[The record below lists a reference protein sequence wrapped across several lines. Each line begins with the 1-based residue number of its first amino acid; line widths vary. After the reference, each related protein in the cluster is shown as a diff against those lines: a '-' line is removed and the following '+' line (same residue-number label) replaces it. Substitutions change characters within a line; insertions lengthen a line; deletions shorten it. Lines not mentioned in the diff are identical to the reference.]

1 MRVNI
6 FGARS
11 DAMTGEFDLLE
22 ILTEPAFVLAP
33 DSRVIH
39 ANRAARRILGV
50 DPRER
55 SLCEFAGSSTT
66 SLLPFLARCSG
77 TSSQLIGATVLKT
90 ADGSER
96 KFRAYG
102 SRLPDREQKVR
113 IALRC
118 IATATDG
125 FSVLARQ
132 VRDLNKE
139 VMLRTRAQAHLEE
152 SLRHNEILL
161 RELHHRV
168 KNNIQMIH
176 GLFAA
181 AQRETS
187 SDEIRSFL
195 DTAIN
200 RLVSIGTA
208 QQILYEAQELESV
221 STQVFIRAL
230 CDALGVTFG
239 ASFELDCKVSDGRL
253 SSETAL
259 PLALI
264 VNELLTNAMKYGKS
278 GGVARVEVSLDD
290 SDGEWLLVVRD
301 HGPGMPEQVSERR
314 ASGLGLVRGLCRQ
327 IGGAMAIESRSGTIV
342 SVRFRNPA

>member
-1 MRVNI
+1 M
-6 FGARS
+6 
-11 DAMTGEFDLLE
+11 AMAGEYDLLD

-39 ANRAARRILGV
+39 ANRAARRHLGI

-55 SLCEFAGSSTT
+55 SLFEFAGSSAK
-66 SLLPFLARCSG
+66 SLLPFLERCSG
-77 TSSQLIGATVLKT
+77 TSSQLIGATMLRRL
-90 ADGSER
+90 DGSET

-102 SRLPDREQKVR
+102 SRLPDRGEGVR

-118 IATATDG
+118 VAAASDG
-125 FSVLARQ
+125 FSILAKQ
-132 VRDLNKE
+132 VRELNNE
-139 VMLRTRAQAHLEE
+139 VMLRTRAQASLEE

-181 AQRETS
+181 AQRETQ
-187 SDEIRSFL
+187 SDEVRSFL
-195 DTAIN
+195 GTAIN

-221 STQVFIRAL
+221 STQAFIRAL
-230 CDALGVTFG
+230 CDALRTTFG
-239 ASFELDCKVSDGRL
+239 STFELDCKVSDGRL

-264 VNELLTNAMKYGKS
+264 VNELLTNAMKYGVS
-278 GGVARVEVSLDD
+278 QGIARVEVSLDESQGD
-290 SDGEWLLVVRD
+290 WLLAVRD
-301 HGPGMPEQVSERR
+301 HGPGMPDQVSERR

-327 IGGAMAIESRSGTIV
+327 IGGAMAIESRNGTIV
-342 SVRFRNPA
+342 TVRFQSPAMR

>member
-1 MRVNI
+1 MPMV
-6 FGARS
+6 
-11 DAMTGEFDLLE
+11 DEYELLE
-22 ILTEPAFVLAP
+22 LLTEPAFVLAP

-55 SLCEFAGSSTT
+55 SLREFAGSSADA
-66 SLLPFLARCSG
+66 LLPFLERCSG
-77 TSSQLIGATVLKT
+77 TSSQLIGATMLK
-90 ADGSER
+90 AVDGSER

-102 SRLPDREQKVR
+102 ARLPDRGETVR
-113 IALRC
+113 IGLRLV
-118 IATATDG
+118 AAVSDG

-132 VRDLNKE
+132 VQELNNE

-181 AQRETS
+181 AQRES
-187 SDEIRSFL
+187 QSEDVRAFL
-195 DTAIN
+195 ETAIS
-200 RLVSIGTA
+200 RLVAIGTA
-208 QQILYEAQELESV
+208 QQILYEAQELEFI
-221 STQVFIRAL
+221 STQAFLRAL
-230 CDALGVTFG
+230 CDALKATFG
-239 ASFELDCKVSDGRL
+239 SSFELDRKVSEGRL

-264 VNELLTNAMKYGKS
+264 VNELLTNAMKYGTS
-278 GGVARVEVSLDD
+278 SGVARVEIALDHA
-290 SDGEWLLVVRD
+290 DGEWLLVVRD
-301 HGPGMPEQVSERR
+301 HGPGMPDEVSERR

-327 IGGAMAIESRSGTIV
+327 IGGAMAIESCDGTV
-342 SVRFRNPA
+342 VTVRFRDLATR